1 MLKHLLIAGFIL
13 GNTISV
19 VGQTGTHISDKNTI
33 TDKDIVVPEE
43 IERNF
48 DQLVVD
54 WKKDLRPSLDCDSE
68 NKPALTYEDSI
79 YISRLYSLPTEMEL
93 VYNPIVRSY
102 IDMYTGRRK
111 SGVGYFLGKSKY
123 FFPIFERALDKYG
136 LPLELK
142 YLPIIES
149 ALNPTIVSRAGAT
162 GLWQFM
168 IGTGKMYDL
177 EINSLVDERR
187 DPIKSSEAA
196 AKYLKDLYGI
206 YNDWNLVIAAYNCG
220 PGNVN
225 KAIKRSG
232 GETDYWAIYNYLPKE
247 TRGYVPAFIAAAYI
261 MNYYNEHNICP
272 FEYKYTLSTDTIHI
286 DKQLHLQQI
295 ADVLSVDIDE
305 LRNLNPQ
312 YKKDIVP
319 GEFKQYILKLPSV
332 KATDFVVN
340 KDTIYSYK
348 FEEFLAHRKVVEPK
362 GYTQA
367 FSGAK
372 VRYKVR
378 RGDNLGSIAR
388 KYGITVNQLKSW
400 NGLKSNRLNVGQ
412 VLAVS
417 NKPAKTTKNPVK
429 PKEEPILL
437 AQKEDKSTTSKSTE
451 QTEDSGSSTSG
462 LLGQYYARV
471 HESNT
476 AKPEKQEP
484 IVDTT
489 TSPPDSINSDYA
501 AFEEFV
507 SEIARDDL
515 QTTQTI
521 YHKVRIG
528 ETLTQIA
535 TKYNVSRKEIKSWNK
550 LSSSVPKVGQRLMI
564 HLPPQKED
572 VKELIPEIS
581 DNVSVEEMA
590 ANVKTET
597 EKPINRQTAST
608 NTVVLKTPSADINN
622 KADKKAPE
630 QKKKAKSGPQT
641 TIYTVKK
648 GDTLGHIAM
657 RYGGKATPQ
666 QIMKTNNLRSDKL
679 SIGQKLKI
687 PKI

>member
-1 MLKHLLIAGFIL
+1 MLKHFLIAGFIW
-13 GNTISV
+13 GSTISV
-19 VGQTGTHISDKNTI
+19 VGQTGRPISERDTI

-68 NKPALTYEDSI
+68 NKPAFTYEDSI
-79 YISRLYSLPTEMEL
+79 YINRLYSLPTEMEL

-123 FFPIFERALDKYG
+123 FFPIFERALDKHG

-168 IGTGKMYDL
+168 IGTGKMYNL

-196 AKYLKDLYGI
+196 AKYLKDLYSI

-232 GETDYWAIYNYLPKE
+232 GETDYWAIYDYLPKE
-247 TRGYVPAFIAAAYI
+247 TRGYVPAFIAATYI
-261 MNYYNEHNICP
+261 MNYYDEHNICP
-272 FEYKYTLSTDTIHI
+272 YEYKYTLSTDTIHI

-312 YKKDIVP
+312 YKKDIIP
-319 GEFKQYILKLPSV
+319 GEFKQYVLKLPSM

-348 FEEFLAHRKVVEPK
+348 FGQLLAHRKVAEPK

-378 RGDNLGSIAR
+378 RGDNLASIA
-388 KYGITVNQLKSW
+388 KKHGITVNQLKSW

-412 VLAVS
+412 ILAVS
-417 NKPAKTTKNPVK
+417 NRPAKTPINPAKQKENPVL
-429 PKEEPILL
+429 I
-437 AQKEDKSTTSKSTE
+437 AQKEEKNITSNNSE
-451 QTEDSGSSTSG
+451 QTEDSGSSMSG
-462 LLGQYYARV
+462 LLAQYYARV

-476 AKPEKQEP
+476 AKPKEQNP
-484 IVDTT
+484 VDANS
-489 TSPPDSINSDYA
+489 SPPDSLNSDYDS
-501 AFEEFV
+501 FSEIV
-507 SEIARDDL
+507 SEIARDDF

-535 TKYNVSRKEIKSWNK
+535 TKYNVNRKEIKSWNK
-550 LSSSVPKVGQRLMI
+550 LSSSVAKVGQRLVI
-564 HLPPQKED
+564 HLPLQKED
-572 VKELIPEIS
+572 AKELIPEIS
-581 DNVSVEEMA
+581 EDVSVEEMV
-590 ANVKTET
+590 ANVKTDT
-597 EKPINRQTAST
+597 DKQTNRQTAST
-608 NTVVLKTPSADINN
+608 TPVILKTSSGEVNN
-622 KADKKAPE
+622 KVEKKA
-630 QKKKAKSGPQT
+630 QVQNKKVKSEPKT
-641 TIYTVKK
+641 AIYTVKK
-648 GDTLGHIAM
+648 GDTLGHIALLH
-657 RYGGKATPQ
+657 GGKTTPQ
-666 QIMKTNNLRSDKL
+666 QIMKANNLRSDKL